1 MTPTRP
7 AVPSARHLETAR
19 RLEGMRRSDPVL
31 RSRQIR
37 TRAWAL
43 ANAVPV
49 DGEALTIVLAVLAD
63 DEFRSGSVPE
73 AWTSARV
80 VDFVWRTCPLWA
92 LHHGVVLSRATADAL
107 RAWWAFLADGD
118 GFAPG
123 SDPLTALEE
132 TLASHTGRAAAAA
145 ASRHPSMTAR
155 SGTRA
160 ASGQHERRP

>member
-7 AVPSARHLETAR
+7 AVPSSRHLETAR
-19 RLEGMRRSDPVL
+19 RLEGIRRSDPVL
-31 RSRQIR
+31 RSRQVR

-63 DEFRSGSVPE
+63 DESRTGTPPE
-73 AWTSARV
+73 AWTSDRV

-92 LHHGVVLSRATADAL
+92 LHQGVVLPRTTADAL

-118 GFAPG
+118 GFGPG
-123 SDPLTALEE
+123 GDPLSALEE

-145 ASRHPSMTAR
+145 ASRHPSMAAR
-155 SGTRA
+155 SGPRA
-160 ASGQHERRP
+160 VSGQHERRP